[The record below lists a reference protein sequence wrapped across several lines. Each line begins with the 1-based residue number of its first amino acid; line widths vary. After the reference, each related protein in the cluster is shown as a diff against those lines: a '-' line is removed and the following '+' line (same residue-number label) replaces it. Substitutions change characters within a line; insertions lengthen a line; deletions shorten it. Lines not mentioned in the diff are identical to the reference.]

1 MSKFAGGIGNISKE
15 EKLKK
20 AADLYLKLGHMQKY
34 CELLIEI
41 GEVLSNIIAIRII
54 IICL

>member
-1 MSKFAGGIGNISKE
+1 MSKFAGGIGNTSKE
-15 EKLKK
+15 EKLRQ

-41 GEVLSNIIAIRII
+41 GEVISD
-54 IICL
+54 